1 MYRLNN
7 ICQYSAWKLYLEP
20 LKHTHSDLSPL
31 SLPPFP
37 SPPHHWSC
45 HLIMQLPALGVRPT
59 CTFVWVQEICACA
72 LDLVHVHL
80 RAATRSWTTFKQR
93 ENVNNTRLL
102 KQVWQRTIVSP
113 LASMTTTFVYSPT
126 ILTNLEREKLKPGSR
141 ARIQNALSRNQ
152 AHSLIDK
159 CWPQSQS
166 LSLAL
171 FNKLSM
177 SDSLISRL
185 EASDQNGVR
194 VLCVDS
200 LLNLE

>member
-1 MYRLNN
+1 MRLIVLFTYFYSMISLPWWSGPPHLHGQTTSKNHVTYMYRLNN

-20 LKHTHSDLSPL
+20 LKHTQRPPPPL
-31 SLPPFP
+31 SLSPFP
-37 SPPHHWSC
+37 SPPHHWSR

-72 LDLVHVHL
+72 LDLHVVHL

-126 ILTNLEREKLKPGSR
+126 ILTNLEREKLKPGSMAKYR
-141 ARIQNALSRNQ
+141 MHCPGIKPIL
-152 AHSLIDK
+152 
-159 CWPQSQS
+159 W
-166 LSLAL
+166 
-171 FNKLSM
+171 
-177 SDSLISRL
+177 
-185 EASDQNGVR
+185 
-194 VLCVDS
+194 
-200 LLNLE
+200 